1 MHRLIKTIGLGVVLL
16 VMIFGLGVMLPTV
29 NAGESR
35 LITVVGEAE
44 VKVVPDEVVLTMA
57 VETSDPDLTEAK
69 KANDARVR
77 KVIGLTKQ
85 YGIEEKL
92 VQTGQLSIEP
102 RYRDSYEKREF
113 LGYFVRKRIIVQLKD
128 LNKFE
133 DLLSSVLA
141 DGVNYIEGIQ
151 FRRSDLERYKEQA
164 QAEAVQAARA
174 KAARLAAELGQKL
187 GEPYLIQEAGV
198 EAYPVGAVR
207 NQSFKV
213 YDVMQEM
220 ATETLA
226 PGELC
231 VRSAFTVSFT
241 LE

>member
-29 NAGESR
+29 DAGESR

-44 VKVVPDEVVLTMA
+44 VKVVPDEVIITMA

-113 LGYFVRKRIIVQLKD
+113 LGYFVRKRIVVQLKD
-128 LNKFE
+128 INKFE
-133 DLLSSVLA
+133 DLLSSVLI

-164 QAEAVQAARA
+164 QAEAVRAAREKDA
-174 KAARLAAELGQKL
+174 PLG
-187 GEPYLIQEAGV
+187 
-198 EAYPVGAVR
+198 
-207 NQSFKV
+207 
-213 YDVMQEM
+213 
-220 ATETLA
+220 
-226 PGELC
+226 
-231 VRSAFTVSFT
+231 RSSTGC
-241 LE
+241 